1 MKLYQ
6 VDAFTDRLF
15 RGNPAA
21 VCPLETGWLPE
32 ETMQDIARENN
43 LSETAF
49 FVGNQ
54 GGYAIRWFT
63 PKVEVDLCGHATLA
77 AAHVLFQHL
86 GYSGHTITFQSRSG
100 LLTVFRRVDLLAMN
114 FPVDTL
120 VPCPVTG
127 SLSACFRRAPLEAY
141 RGKTDYLLVFGSEE
155 DIRNLEPDFAH
166 IKTIDARGLIVTAPG
181 KNVDFVSRFFAPQV
195 GVDEDPVTGSAHT
208 SLVPFWKERLQ
219 KTVFHA
225 LQVSSRGGELFCR
238 HLGDRVEIAGK
249 AKTYL
254 IGDLFLT

>member
-49 FVGNQ
+49 FVRKQ
-54 GGYAIRWFT
+54 DGYAIRWFT

-77 AAHVLFQHL
+77 AAHVLFEHL
-86 GYSGHTITFQSRSG
+86 GYAGQTVGFHSRSG
-100 LLTVFRRVDLLAMN
+100 LLAVSRRRDLLAMN
-114 FPVDTL
+114 FPADTL
-120 VPCPVTG
+120 VSAPLTET
-127 SLSACFRRAPLEAY
+127 LSACFQITPIKAY
-141 RGKTDYLLVFGSEE
+141 RGKTDCLLVFESE
-155 DIRNLEPDFAH
+155 DHIRNLQPDFT
-166 IKTIDARGLIVTAPG
+166 TIETLDVRGLIVTAPG
-181 KNVDFVSRFFAPQV
+181 KDVDFVSRFFAPRV

-208 SLVPFWKERLQ
+208 SLVPFWKEELG
-219 KTVFHA
+219 KTEFHA

-254 IGDLFLT
+254 VGDLFID